1 MCRGGQTGSN
11 MMKMMNLFGPFLPHY
26 FNSTYNLVTS
36 HIIRRRTLIITRII
50 TKMIITM
57 IIMIDHD
64 NYRKIQQIF
73 RVLFPAKGPFF

>member
-1 MCRGGQTGSN
+1 

-57 IIMIDHD
+57 MIMIDHD
-64 NYRKIQQIF
+64 NYRKIQQIS